1 MCVFQLAQ
9 RSIVNWGRFRLNVQI
24 KLSNMGLWIN
34 AKLHKICGND
44 GFFGGLVWK
53 WLCWRGRGGAEKV
66 QGESVGWWSEG
77 ERGVGRNENS
87 VGNQYPRHFVSS
99 SAPFSALLLSP
110 CVQIYINKMLMSKC
124 RSFFQFISLWFSFF
138 FVCVFLPRKR

>member
-1 MCVFQLAQ
+1 MYKSNFQTWGYESMRNCTKYVEMMVFLGGWYESDCV
-9 RSIVNWGRFRLNVQI
+9 
-24 KLSNMGLWIN
+24 
-34 AKLHKICGND
+34 
-44 GFFGGLVWK
+44 GG
-53 WLCWRGRGGAEKV
+53 GRGGAEKV

-124 RSFFQFISLWFSFF
+124 RSFFQFISL
-138 FVCVFLPRKR
+138 